1 MGPRPCETGGD
12 RGCGCRIRGI
22 SRPHKDETELNR
34 IVRAAGL
41 AAATVALAAA
51 ATISAPSFAGETRP
65 AAAVHLPAPDEA
77 GLADVDRALD
87 GVEAEVAPSPAEQ
100 PGLFERLWLSAKALI
115 GGEKAP
121 ATAAPRSL
129 DQLVAAHAAI
139 DTADAEQD
147 CLANA
152 VYFEAR
158 GEPIEGQ
165 LAVAE
170 VVLNR
175 AASGRYPADLCQV
188 VRQPWQFSFVRRGR
202 FPHADKASAAWR
214 KAVAI
219 AKIAQRQLADT
230 LPADVLWYHATYV
243 APGWG
248 KRLQRQAQIGLH
260 IFYS

>member
-1 MGPRPCETGGD
+1 
-12 RGCGCRIRGI
+12 
-22 SRPHKDETELNR
+22 LNR

-51 ATISAPSFAGETRP
+51 ATISAPSFAEETKAAP
-65 AAAVHLPAPDEA
+65 AAHFTAHGEA
-77 GLADVDRALD
+77 GLEDIELALNDVAADVAAP
-87 GVEAEVAPSPAEQ
+87 EAKKPGLLSQLWQHATAWIGSEEVAPSPV
-100 PGLFERLWLSAKALI
+100 
-115 GGEKAP
+115 
-121 ATAAPRSL
+121 PRSL

-139 DTADAEQD
+139 DTADPEQD

-175 AASGRYPADLCQV
+175 AASGRYPTDLCQV
-188 VRQPWQFSFVRRGR
+188 VKQPWQFSFVQRGR
-202 FPHADKASAAWR
+202 FPPADKASDAWR

-219 AKIAQRQLADT
+219 ARIAQRQLADT
-230 LPADVLWYHATYV
+230 LPANVLWYHATYV

-248 KRLQRQAQIGLH
+248 KRLQRQTQIGLH

>member
-1 MGPRPCETGGD
+1 MPDGG
-12 RGCGCRIRGI
+12 RSGCGSRIRGI
-22 SRPHKDETELNR
+22 SRPHRQETDLNR
-34 IVRAAGL
+34 IVRAAGI
-41 AAATVALAAA
+41 AAAAVALAAA
-51 ATISAPSFAGETRP
+51 ATISAPSQAEEAR
-65 AAAVHLPAPDEA
+65 AAPSAHFTAHGEA
-77 GLADVDRALD
+77 GLEDIDLALNDVAADVATPARAK
-87 GVEAEVAPSPAEQ
+87 
-100 PGLFERLWLSAKALI
+100 PGLLTQLWQHATAWI
-115 GGEKAP
+115 GGEEAP
-121 ATAAPRSL
+121 PQAAPLPRSL
-129 DQLVAAHAAI
+129 DQLVAAYAAI
-139 DTADAEQD
+139 DTADPEQD

-175 AASGRYPADLCQV
+175 AASGRYPTDLCQV
-188 VRQPWQFSFVRRGR
+188 VKQPWQFSFVQSGR
-202 FPHADKASAAWR
+202 FPNADKASDAWR

-219 AKIAQRQLADT
+219 ARIAQRQLADT